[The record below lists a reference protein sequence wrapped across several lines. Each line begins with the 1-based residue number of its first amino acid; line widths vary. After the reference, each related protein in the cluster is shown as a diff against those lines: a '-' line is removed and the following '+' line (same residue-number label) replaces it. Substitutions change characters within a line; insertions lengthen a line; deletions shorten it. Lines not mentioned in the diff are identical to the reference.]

1 MVHSQTLLVRLTRQ
15 VFAVAAFSCLALQ
28 VAAAQE
34 IVRPGG
40 LARLKSGNERFVR
53 NASAPVSLGTP
64 TRQVLAEPQH
74 PFAMVLSCS
83 DSRVPPEYIFSVG
96 LGDLLV
102 IRSAGEVL
110 DKSVIASLE
119 YGATHL
125 NIPLLVVMGH
135 ESCDAVQTAIDAT
148 TVEGPNLQYLMK
160 AIRAGT
166 NRSAS
171 EKKELRG
178 AVLANVE
185 QVINDAMN
193 GSQIL
198 RRGVS
203 EATLQIVG
211 AYYEV
216 GTGRVMFSEPVLAP
230 ATTAR
235 K

>member
-1 MVHSQTLLVRLTRQ
+1 MVHSQTLRVRLAPK
-15 VFAVAAFSCLALQ
+15 VVAVAALCCLTLQ
-28 VAAAQE
+28 APAAQE
-34 IVRPGG
+34 AVRTGG
-40 LARLKSGNERFVR
+40 LARLKSGNERFVK
-53 NASAPVSLGTP
+53 NASASVSLGTP
-64 TRQVLAEPQH
+64 TREALAKPQN

-110 DKSVIASLE
+110 DKSVMASLE
-119 YGATHL
+119 YGARHL

-135 ESCDAVQTAIDAT
+135 ESCDAVQTAIDST
-148 TVEGPNLQYLMK
+148 TVEGPNLQYLVK

-166 NRSAS
+166 DRSAS

-185 QVINDAMN
+185 QVINDAMT

-203 EATLQIVG
+203 EGTLQIVG

-216 GTGRVMFSEPVLAP
+216 GTGRVMFSESVVAP